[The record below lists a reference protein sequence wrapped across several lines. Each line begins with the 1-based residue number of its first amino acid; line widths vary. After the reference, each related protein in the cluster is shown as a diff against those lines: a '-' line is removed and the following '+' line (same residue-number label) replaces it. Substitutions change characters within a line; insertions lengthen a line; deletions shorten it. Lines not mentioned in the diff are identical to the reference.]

1 MKNSEIKET
10 IISYIEN
17 KIIFNKINGTYT
29 IISSKDKHE
38 IFYTDNNN
46 GNRKHISII
55 NSDLIK
61 YYRFLKHK

>member
-17 KIIFNKINGTYT
+17 KIIFNNINGTYN
-29 IISSKDKHE
+29 IISSKDKYDVY
-38 IFYTDNNN
+38 YTDNNN
-46 GNRKHISII
+46 GNRKHISIT
-55 NSDLIK
+55 NSELLK

>member
-1 MKNSEIKET
+1 MKNSEIKDT
-10 IISYIEN
+10 IINYIEN

-38 IFYTDNNN
+38 IFYTDNN
-46 GNRKHISII
+46 GNRKRISIT
-55 NSDLIK
+55 NVELLK